1 MTVKQVEER
10 LKKND
15 LIIIPVGSTE
25 IHGPHAPPG
34 EDTFLVT
41 SMAEKAYPGIE
52 AILDYMVE
60 LHDDI
65 MNRFPAGVLP
75 PVEEVTNRSKE
86 DIEAVTKGPLKDG
99 RHIYTLAYPP

>member
-1 MTVKQVEER
+1 LVPIAWYGQMGAAPMEIFAYPKGV
-10 LKKND
+10 
-15 LIIIPVGSTE
+15 VGKATL
-25 IHGPHAPPG
+25 AK
-34 EDTFLVT
+34 
-41 SMAEKAYPGIE
+41 AEKAHPGVE

-65 MNRFPAGVLP
+65 MKKFPAGVLP

-86 DIEAVTKGPLKDG
+86 DIEAVTKGPLKGG